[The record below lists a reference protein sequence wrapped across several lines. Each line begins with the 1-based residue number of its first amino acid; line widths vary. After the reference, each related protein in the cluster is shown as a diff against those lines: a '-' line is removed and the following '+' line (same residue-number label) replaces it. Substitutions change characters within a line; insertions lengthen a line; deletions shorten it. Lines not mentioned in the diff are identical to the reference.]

1 MLPAFM
7 MEAEFWV
14 LVAFVVAIFFLVYKA
29 KGIVTGGLDSRAAKI
44 KAELDEAQRLRDEAQ
59 AKLAEF
65 QRRQRDA
72 LKEAEGIVAQAKAEA
87 QRLAAQ
93 GAKDIE
99 AAIERRRHQAVE
111 KIALEEQKAMA
122 DLRNTAVD
130 LAVAALRH
138 VLAEDLDAARQSAL
152 IDQAIESIPPTLH

>member
-1 MLPAFM
+1 MPEFF

-14 LVAFVVAIFFLVYKA
+14 LVAFVIAIAFLVYKVKEPIA
-29 KGIVTGGLDSRAAKI
+29 SGLDARAAKI
-44 KAELDEAQRLRDEAQ
+44 KAELDEAQKLREEAQ

-65 QRRQRDA
+65 QLKQRDA
-72 LKEAEGIVAQAKAEA
+72 LKEAQGIIALAKEEA

-93 GAKDIE
+93 GAKDLE
-99 AAIERRRHQAVE
+99 AAIERRRRMAQE

-130 LAVAALRH
+130 VAVAALRR

-152 IDQAIESIPPTLH
+152 IDSAINALPPTLH

>member
-1 MLPAFM
+1 MPAFM

-14 LVAFVVAIFFLVYKA
+14 LVAFVVAIAFLIVKA
-29 KGIVTGGLDSRAAKI
+29 RGALTSGLDNRAAKI

-72 LKEAEGIVAQAKAEA
+72 LKEAEGIIAQAKAEA
-87 QRLAAQ
+87 QRLADQ
-93 GAKDIE
+93 GAKDLE
-99 AAIERRRHQAVE
+99 AAVERRRRQAVE
-111 KIALEEQKAMA
+111 KIALEEQKAMT

-130 LAVAALRH
+130 VAVAALRH
-138 VLAEDLDAARQSAL
+138 VLAENLDSAHQSAL
-152 IDQAIESIPPTLH
+152 IDNAIESIPPTLH